1 MTETIEVSDILPGD
15 PHQIYQAWLDSEIH
29 SAFTGA
35 QASID
40 ARVGGQ
46 HAAWDGYIAGQIL
59 GLEPD
64 QKIVQSW
71 RTTEFPAE
79 SEDSRIEVTFTPVS
93 GGTDVKI
100 IHSEIPDGQG
110 DQYRQ
115 GWIDHYF
122 RPLRRYL
129 ARTSEDRAS

>member
-1 MTETIEVSDILPGD
+1 M
-15 PHQIYQAWLDSEIH
+15 H

-59 GLEPD
+59 ALEPD
-64 QKIVQSW
+64 RKIVQSW
-71 RTTEFPAE
+71 RTTEFPDE
-79 SEDSRIEVTFTPVS
+79 SEDSRLEILLAPVP
-93 GGTDVKI
+93 GGTKVT
-100 IHSEIPDGQG
+100 IHQSQIPDGQG
-110 DQYRQ
+110 EQYRQ

-122 RPLRRYL
+122 QPLKRYL
-129 ARTSEDRAS
+129 ARTSDNQAT

>member
-1 MTETIEVSDILPGD
+1 MAETIEVSDILPGD
-15 PHQIYQAWLDSEIH
+15 PHQVYQAWLDSEMH

-59 GLEPD
+59 ALEPD
-64 QKIVQSW
+64 RKIVQSW
-71 RTTEFPAE
+71 RTTEFPDE
-79 SEDSRIEVTFTPVS
+79 SEDSRLEILLAPAP
-93 GGTDVKI
+93 GGTKVT
-100 IHSEIPDGQG
+100 IHQSQIPDGQG
-110 DQYRQ
+110 EQYRQ

-122 RPLRRYL
+122 QPLKRYL
-129 ARTSEDRAS
+129 ARTSDDQAT